1 LPSGA
6 KPWRAALYGLAGA
19 AIVVG
24 VGWAL
29 VGDRLLVVRSIKV
42 TGTHLV
48 TQAQVLAAA
57 DVPLGTPLLR
67 VNPGAVTRRVETITD
82 VASATVTDDWPDGL
96 TIAITERVPVMAV
109 KLAGGGYDQVD
120 ATGVIVQYTQAK
132 PTLPLLVTPLSGS
145 ALRRAPSVAAAATVL
160 AQLQRSLAS
169 QVASVSAAPV
179 ADGPEQVSLSLRDG
193 TTVKWGS
200 PGDAAQ
206 KNRELAVLQSSRP
219 SVIDV
224 SAPGTVVTR

>member
-1 LPSGA
+1 
-6 KPWRAALYGLAGA
+6 
-19 AIVVG
+19 VVG

-29 VGDRLLVVRSIKV
+29 LGDRLLVVRSVTV

-48 TQAQVLAAA
+48 APVQVITAAK
-57 DVPLGTPLLR
+57 VPLGTPLLN
-67 VNPGAVTRRVETITD
+67 VDAGAVTRRVEAIND

-109 KLAGGGYDQVD
+109 QMASGGYDLVD
-120 ATGVIVQYTQAK
+120 KTGVIVRYTQAK
-132 PTLPLLVTPLSGS
+132 PALPLLVTPLSGS
-145 ALRRAPSVAAAATVL
+145 ALRGAPSVAAAATVL

-179 ADGPEQVSLSLRDG
+179 AGGPEQVSLSLRDG

-206 KNRELAVLQSSRP
+206 KNRELAVLQSTRP

-224 SAPGTVVTR
+224 SAPGTVITR